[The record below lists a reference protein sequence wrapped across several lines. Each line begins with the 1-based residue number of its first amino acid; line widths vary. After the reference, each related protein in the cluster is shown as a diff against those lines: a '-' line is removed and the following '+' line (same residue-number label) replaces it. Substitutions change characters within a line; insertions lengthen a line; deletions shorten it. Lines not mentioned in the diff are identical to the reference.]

1 MTASL
6 IPAVETHDLTKRF
19 GKGVNQK
26 TAVDHL
32 NLTIY
37 EGELFSLLG
46 VNGAGKTTTIRMLSC
61 LSTPSEGD
69 ALLLGD
75 SIVSQSAAVKAK
87 INVSPQETA
96 VAKKL
101 TVRENLELIAQLYGC
116 SRAEAKVR
124 TEEMLNS
131 LDLTEVARSRVS
143 TLSGGMQR
151 RLSIAMA
158 LITRPRILFLDE
170 PTLGLDVLARRE
182 LWTLIE
188 SLKGKITILLTTH
201 YMEEAEALSDR
212 IGIMAKGTLKAVGT
226 VGELLAQTDAKS
238 LEDAFVAL
246 AAGNS
251 TKEVQA

>member
-1 MTASL
+1 MNTR

-19 GKGVNQK
+19 GKGALQK

-61 LSTPSEGD
+61 LSVPSEGD

-75 SIVSQSAAVKAK
+75 SILSQSAAVKAK

-116 SRAEAKVR
+116 SRAKAKSR
-124 TEEMLNS
+124 ADDLLTS
-131 LDLTEVARSRVS
+131 LDLTEVSRSRVS

-182 LWTLIE
+182 LWALIE
-188 SLKGKITILLTTH
+188 SLKGKITIVLTTH
-201 YMEEAEALSDR
+201 YMEEAQSLSDR
-212 IGIMAKGTLKAVGT
+212 IGIMADGQLKASGTLQ
-226 VGELLAQTDAKS
+226 ELLSQTNAAS
-238 LEDAFVAL
+238 LEDAFIAL
-246 AAGNS
+246 AS
-251 TKEVQA
+251 TCSKEVLA

>member
-1 MTASL
+1 MNITS
-6 IPAVETHDLTKRF
+6 PAIETKALTKRF
-19 GKGVNQK
+19 GKGDKTK

-61 LSTPSEGD
+61 LSAPSEGD

-116 SRAEAKVR
+116 SRAEAKAR
-124 TEEMLNS
+124 TDEMLTA

-158 LITRPRILFLDE
+158 LITRPHILFLDE

-201 YMEEAEALSDR
+201 YMEEAQALSDR
-212 IGIMAKGTLKAVGT
+212 IGIMAKGKLKAVGT
-226 VGELLAQTDAKS
+226 ADELMNSTRTAS
-238 LEDAFVAL
+238 LEEAFVAL
-246 AAGNS
+246 AS
-251 TKEVQA
+251 DIPTKEVQA